1 MKQKIIISSIT
12 ALIGLALGYFIFSGS
27 TSDDGTATKATEESV
42 QIWTCSM
49 HPQVRQPDPGDCPIC
64 GMDLIPAGEG
74 GNDNP
79 LVFEM
84 SKDAM
89 KIANI
94 QTSIIGGSG
103 ANKAELTLSGR
114 IKADETTAS
123 SIVTHIP
130 GRIEKLY
137 VSYTGENVSKGQKI
151 ASIYSPKLI
160 TAQRELLEAYKLM
173 ASNPNLL
180 EASKNKLRYWKI
192 SNKEINEIIKSGHVK
207 EYFDIRA
214 DHTGVIQ
221 NKKVTVG
228 DYLMQGSVLFE
239 IQNLNSLWAVF
250 DVYESNL
257 KSVGLGK
264 EISFTTSSLAGETFT
279 GKISFVDPTIN
290 PMTRTAAVRLQ
301 INNAKKQLKPEMF
314 IIGKLK
320 TTSSAQTDVQLTVP
334 KTAVLWTGERS
345 VVYVKQADIDVPS
358 FEFREVIIGDPIGT
372 EYLVLEG
379 LVAGEEVVT
388 NGAFIIDASAQLNNQ
403 MSMMNR
409 SLIVEKKK
417 TIVAVEDYSEQT
429 PAKFKSQLGRAI
441 NSYFEIKNALAED
454 NVKLAQLKGDELLKN
469 LDLIDM
475 SLVKS
480 DAHIFWMSL
489 NTSVKKSNNEIISAS
504 SIEEARI
511 SFDDL
516 SIDMIKA
523 VKAFGL
529 NEGTHYVHFC
539 PMAFDDTGAFWL
551 SKTPTVKNPYFGS
564 QMLKCGVIKDTI
576 K

>member
-27 TSDDGTATKATEESV
+27 TSDDGTAAKATEESV

-214 DHTGVIQ
+214 DHAGVIQ

-489 NTSVKKSNNEIISAS
+489 NTSVKKSNNEIISSS

-564 QMLKCGVIKDTI
+564 QMLKCGLIKDTI